1 LRLTTATAG
10 TEVEAN
16 VPFVIGVVAAAA
28 EDGKPDRCR
37 RVIPTPAAGDDI
49 GLTMRS
55 APRGWIPLAPFVSSS
70 STPSTIAFNV
80 TSKLLAFVAVAG
92 PFFPHWFQR
101 AFGRVRRRHPPA

>member
-1 LRLTTATAG
+1 
-10 TEVEAN
+10 
-16 VPFVIGVVAAAA
+16 
-28 EDGKPDRCR
+28 
-37 RVIPTPAAGDDI
+37 
-49 GLTMRS
+49 M
-55 APRGWIPLAPFVSSS
+55 APFVSSS